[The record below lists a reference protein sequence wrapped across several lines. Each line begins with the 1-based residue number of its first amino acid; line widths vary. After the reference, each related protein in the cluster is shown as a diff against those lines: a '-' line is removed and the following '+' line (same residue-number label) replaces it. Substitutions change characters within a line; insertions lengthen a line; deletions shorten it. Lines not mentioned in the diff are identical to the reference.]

1 MLCMQPVPRTS
12 TSQFPGNR
20 LLRRRSSVG
29 YKVGQELILATPDEK
44 FTQVRLWN
52 ILLRDAGTCICCQT
66 PYEW

>member
-1 MLCMQPVPRTS
+1 MLCIQPVPRTS

-52 ILLRDAGTCICCQT
+52 ILLRA
-66 PYEW
+66 